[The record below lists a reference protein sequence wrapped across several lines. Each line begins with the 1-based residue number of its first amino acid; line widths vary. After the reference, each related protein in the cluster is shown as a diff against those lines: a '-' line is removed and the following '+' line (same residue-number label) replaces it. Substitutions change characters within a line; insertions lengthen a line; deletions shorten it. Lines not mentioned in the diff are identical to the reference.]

1 MATSPEPP
9 IEPSGNP
16 TASAPPA
23 DAKPQAGK
31 PDYPRGPDGRP
42 VQFSLPLEL
51 VEHIL
56 LGPAGDRR
64 VLQDS
69 PLLGDVWAA
78 YALDPGVVR
87 DVLITPHKDST
98 AASVASAIPKALEIR
113 KAERAGEQ
121 KPTPSLPMPVSPKIA
136 YLQGLVGARLRFHE
150 VLRILVPW
158 TQWWREPRIK
168 DRIED
173 VDRNANQGKLKKL
186 LQRDRSQQPT
196 SLIPPSEDD
205 FSSLQ
210 RYIALAGLI
219 YWIGKLTRLADHPD
233 GDPPKFLPPLTF
245 EQAFPLYQPYVD
257 EIIKGVFELYG
268 VVKADPYTRGRDAP
282 RNQDVEAE
290 EGEKSSPAFFRYLST
305 ALLRRRWRDR
315 YLPSR
320 PMRHFN
326 CSGSTARTSS
336 GRCSIR
342 GSKPATMRSRP
353 TKTIRRIENRAY
365 GKHSISPIF
374 ATS

>member
-1 MATSPEPP
+1 MAKPRKRAGSRGRKPEMATSPEPP

-136 YLQGLVGARLRFHE
+136 YLQGLVGAQLRFHE

-196 SLIPPSEDD
+196 SLN
-205 FSSLQ
+205 SS
-210 RYIALAGLI
+210 
-219 YWIGKLTRLADHPD
+219 
-233 GDPPKFLPPLTF
+233 
-245 EQAFPLYQPYVD
+245 V
-257 EIIKGVFELYG
+257 
-268 VVKADPYTRGRDAP
+268 
-282 RNQDVEAE
+282 
-290 EGEKSSPAFFRYLST
+290 
-305 ALLRRRWRDR
+305 
-315 YLPSR
+315 
-320 PMRHFN
+320 
-326 CSGSTARTSS
+326 
-336 GRCSIR
+336 
-342 GSKPATMRSRP
+342 
-353 TKTIRRIENRAY
+353 
-365 GKHSISPIF
+365 
-374 ATS
+374 